1 MNLHVASKVK
11 SVDLLF
17 DYLTPAL
24 PRRWTHF
31 CVVYKEEGQSASV
44 FQVIN
49 DNMILTQPYLG
60 VLITFTG
67 NTYMYSLGRYGDLQ
81 KGELD
86 SA

>member
-49 DNMILTQPYLG
+49 DNMNFYTTIFRSFDH
-60 VLITFTG
+60 IHW
-67 NTYMYSLGRYGDLQ
+67 
-81 KGELD
+81 
-86 SA
+86 